1 MGALD
6 GAEYRS
12 TELYLDVARQRHI
25 ASGEVW
31 TQQLALAAKRATRAC
46 KRGRGPA
53 KQAQPLPMANL
64 PQVSQ
69 QMAPVH
75 PQGPQFPARATL
87 VTSWWLLREIEASNA
102 EIDHVDDCTDGRL
115 IHWRLPSSKADW
127 VALGANKVT
136 LLLLSRQ
143 RFRPSLPVSCTVCT
157 ACVCIQFTRGKWLF
171 PTATG
176 EQASKAGWV
185 ATFEWIA
192 SQLGE
197 PLESPHRG

>member
-1 MGALD
+1 M
-6 GAEYRS
+6 
-12 TELYLDVARQRHI
+12 
-25 ASGEVW
+25 
-31 TQQLALAAKRATRAC
+31 RATRAC

-115 IHWRLPSSKADW
+115 VHWRLPAQKLIGLHW
-127 VALGANKVT
+127 E
-136 LLLLSRQ
+136 
-143 RFRPSLPVSCTVCT
+143 P
-157 ACVCIQFTRGKWLF
+157 RGLARVVV
-171 PTATG
+171 P
-176 EQASKAGWV
+176 
-185 ATFEWIA
+185 ATFQTHSARIMHCLHSVCLHPNYPEVNGCFQPPQG
-192 SQLGE
+192 SKPPKPDGLRRSSG
-197 PLESPHRG
+197 